1 MLTHKSASQSNKV
14 VNCNISNETATV
26 QTIVH
31 PIACKLQVINMSPW
45 LQNKIFSKNIHL
57 INIQLRDYL
66 IKSFTKIKDTAT
78 PNPSSLKIWTFLEV
92 IFFFSHSLCN
102 QAATSSSNLKI
113 IITMKL
119 PTFVFLIILK
129 KLKWKWKNK
138 HTLTSTPNK
147 TDIREIAQKIKTE
160 NK

>member
-31 PIACKLQVINMSPW
+31 PIACKLQEINMSPW
-45 LQNKIFSKNIHL
+45 LRNKIFSKNINL

-66 IKSFTKIKDTAT
+66 IKSFTKIKDAAT

-92 IFFFSHSLCN
+92 IFFFLILS
-102 QAATSSSNLKI
+102 ATKQLQVRRI
-113 IITMKL
+113 
-119 PTFVFLIILK
+119 
-129 KLKWKWKNK
+129 
-138 HTLTSTPNK
+138 
-147 TDIREIAQKIKTE
+147 
-160 NK
+160 